1 MTRIFLED
9 SDLRGCKSN
18 LVNWFVSKVIL
29 CKRASAATSF
39 HARNIEAMAQAAI
52 SRVLIGPYGLHAFG
66 IALLV
71 LFAVF
76 LWVFNFTHFFG
87 GGAL

>member
-1 MTRIFLED
+1 M
-9 SDLRGCKSN
+9 SLRSCGPAYCQLIWVVLKI
-18 LVNWFVSKVIL
+18 IL
-29 CKRASAATSF
+29 CERAHVGRAFDTG
-39 HARNIEAMAQAAI
+39 NISAMAYAAI

-66 IALLV
+66 IVLLV

-87 GGAL
+87 GGGAS